1 MFITDH
7 GRDTVWDN
15 FKWIPLIT
23 IFLGGISLH
32 VSQALLCHF
41 LSIDMT
47 WGATAKEVEE
57 VNFVEEIPRL
67 FRRFK
72 GTFVFVVLMTA
83 LIICGYYAFPYQW
96 QIRYFASIYPLGSV
110 IVCHFLLPVALN
122 PALMVFAW

>member
-1 MFITDH
+1 M
-7 GRDTVWDN
+7 TVWDN
-15 FKWIPLIT
+15 FKWLPVIT

-41 LSIDMT
+41 FSIDMT

-67 FRRFK
+67 LRRFK
-72 GTFVFVVLMTA
+72 GTFIFVILMTA
-83 LIICGYYAFPYQW
+83 LVICGYYAFPYQW
-96 QIRYFASIYPLGSV
+96 QIHYFASIYPLCAV